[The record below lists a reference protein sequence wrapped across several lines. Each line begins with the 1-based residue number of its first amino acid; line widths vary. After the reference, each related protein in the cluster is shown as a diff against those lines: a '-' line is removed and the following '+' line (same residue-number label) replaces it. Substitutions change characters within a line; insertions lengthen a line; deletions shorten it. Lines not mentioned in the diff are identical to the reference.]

1 METVGVWSSRET
13 LAQRL
18 EGRLGGRFDILWGTH
33 PADFARRACVGLI
46 IAPDAMSLAGA
57 GVIRPRLALVPGD
70 SIALA
75 HKVQATSAVSY
86 GLGHQNTLTLSS
98 LDGGSVSVCLQRE
111 MVTLSGRT
119 VERQEWV
126 LPFERAQQTPEEFLC
141 LCGALLAL
149 DQSLG

>member
-1 METVGVWSSRET
+1 METVGVWSGGED
-13 LAQRL
+13 LARRL
-18 EGRLGGRFDILWGTH
+18 AGRLTGPYRIFRASH
-33 PADFARRACVGLI
+33 PAELARANCTGLI
-46 IAPDAMSLAGA
+46 IAPDAVGLAGA
-57 GVIRPRLALVPGD
+57 GVIRPRLALLPGD

-75 HKVQATSAVSY
+75 HGVQAASAVSY

-111 MVTLSGRT
+111 LITLSGRT

-126 LPFERAQQTPEEFLC
+126 LPFDRNQQTPEEFLC

-149 DQSLG
+149 DQGLG